1 MSLHSSRD
9 LSPLVPHFLTLAE
22 QACDQVAH
30 LQIAMDAH
38 LFLARFREPD
48 SEDGFKT
55 EDFLS
60 SEQLL
65 AVQRALDTEMHRQV
79 KALVHTSDALTLC
92 ATQLASERR

>member
-1 MSLHSSRD
+1 MPNL
-9 LSPLVPHFLTLAE
+9 LTLTGQASE
-22 QACDQVAH
+22 QIAH
-30 LQIAMDAH
+30 LRIAMDAH

-60 SEQLL
+60 SDQLL